1 MVVIATVFLAIGMLV
16 SMGAGAGA
24 AEPTA
29 DDIKDAIDDVESYEY
44 ETEMS
49 SASTIVEDGEEQE
62 TLSEGDGSGAVNIT
76 AEEMKQEITTE
87 ATGDEGVEEG
97 PLEIQVYLIDGTYY
111 MGTMESGEETEWLQL
126 DAPESEG
133 VAEDPLT
140 QYKSLLD
147 ASDVETVG
155 EEEVDGTDTYVLE
168 LDVDTE
174 AYMETMMG
182 ELGDDELNGVDED
195 LDAANGD
202 STTDA
207 AVDDEASEDLV
218 SPDQEMT
225 VTMWVDCETDL
236 PVKTEL
242 TTETFME
249 DLGAYDDDNASED
262 VNTIESI
269 ETTAT
274 ETTYFEAY
282 NEPVH
287 IELPEDAEDAQT
299 LEEQLEDLETELDD
313 DEAFDV
319 DEDKFDEDGEFD
331 VDEDELADHD
341 TDEPAENGTDDDC

>member
-29 DDIKDAIDDVESYEY
+29 DDIEDAIDDIESYEY

-49 SASTIVEDGEEQE
+49 SSSTVVEDSEEQE
-62 TLSEGDGSGAVNIT
+62 TQSEGNGSGAVNVT
-76 AEEMKQEITTE
+76 AGEMNQAITTE
-87 ATGDEGVEEG
+87 ATGDEELEEG
-97 PLEIQVYLIDGTYY
+97 PVEIEVYLTDGTYY
-111 MGTMESGEETEWLQL
+111 MGTTESGEETEWLQL

-147 ASDVETVG
+147 ASDVEAVG

-182 ELGDDELNGVDED
+182 ELGNDGLNGANGD

-202 STTDA
+202 NTTDA
-207 AVDDEASEDLV
+207 AVDDEMSEELV

-249 DLGAYDDDNASED
+249 DLGADDDDNASED
-262 VNTIESI
+262 MNTIESI

-282 NEPVH
+282 NEPVD
-287 IELPEDAEDAQT
+287 IELPKDAEDAQT
-299 LEEQLEDLETELDD
+299 LEEQLEDFEAEFDD

-319 DEDKFDEDGEFD
+319 DEDELNEDGEFD

-341 TDEPAENGTDDDC
+341 ADELDEDDTNDDC